1 MLKILKYQEEPAKII
16 VSNIVHTVITQMAKG
31 NTETSP
37 EGLLKVLTFGTTEDL
52 QGTLKGPILK
62 FMVYDILIKLYFR
75 SNSLCIA
82 YLFLSFTGKTGIQ
95 MF

>member
-1 MLKILKYQEEPAKII
+1 MVQ
-16 VSNIVHTVITQMAKG
+16 G

-62 FMVYDILIKLYFR
+62 FMVYDILIKLYFG

-82 YLFLSFTGKTGIQ
+82 YLFLSFTGKTNIQ